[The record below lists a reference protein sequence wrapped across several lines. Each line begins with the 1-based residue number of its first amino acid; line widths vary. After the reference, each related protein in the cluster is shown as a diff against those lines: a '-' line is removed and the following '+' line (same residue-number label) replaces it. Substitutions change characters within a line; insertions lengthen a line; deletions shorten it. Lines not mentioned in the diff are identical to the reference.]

1 MFKAI
6 GGREGIR
13 KCFRNS
19 RNVMEIDT
27 DVVSLWGIPYRDLG
41 AYGKR
46 RFENLVFL
54 ENQSD
59 VPVFCYKP

>member
-1 MFKAI
+1 
-6 GGREGIR
+6 
-13 KCFRNS
+13 
-19 RNVMEIDT
+19 MEIDT